1 MLKKINNYFLPVYK
15 VGNFLEY
22 HKQSSTFICHVR
34 GVVVDETN
42 DNLFKLKIDRILL
55 YENFSNCRSTDN

>member
-22 HKQSSTFICHVR
+22 HKQSLTFICCVQ
-34 GVVVDETN
+34 GVVVDKTN
-42 DNLFKLKIDRILL
+42 DNSFKLKIDRILS
-55 YENFSNCRSTDN
+55 YENLSNCHSTDN